1 MKMYASSGDD
11 TLISLDML
19 EEGNHTKSGNAN
31 YREKYLV
38 IFDKGFPVF

>member
-11 TLISLDML
+11 TLISL